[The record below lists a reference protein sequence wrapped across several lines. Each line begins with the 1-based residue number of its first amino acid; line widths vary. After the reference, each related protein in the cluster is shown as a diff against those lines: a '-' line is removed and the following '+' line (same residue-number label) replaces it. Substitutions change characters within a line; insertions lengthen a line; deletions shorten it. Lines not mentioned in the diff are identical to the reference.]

1 MQTGFPILDRM
12 TGSFGKGDL
21 ITLVGGP
28 LVGRS
33 MFAMNILHNQMG
45 FETPPKIAFMTA
57 ELTAEEAE
65 RKLFQLAE
73 DDAEEDRMKRN
84 YVFIDILKYCL
95 DYDSLQAKIAQV
107 AKEQS
112 TEAVVIDSFHFLPFL
127 DNYSYDKMPN
137 ISRRLKFLARELG
150 IVIIITTRTN
160 YQPSNRD
167 GLNGH
172 RPQLSDLEY
181 IGDLHYFSDVVLGMT
196 RPEMDDLMIDVEG
209 NSLERIIQIEILKSR
224 KTIRQI
230 ISYQITSDK
239 GLIEEMGLLDRR
251 NWMW

>member
-1 MQTGFPILDRM
+1 MLTGYPILDHL
-12 TGSFGKGDL
+12 TGGLQSGDL
-21 ITLVGGP
+21 LTLVGGP
-28 LVGRS
+28 LCGRS
-33 MFAMNILHNQMG
+33 MFALNILRNQMD
-45 FETPPKIAFMTA
+45 FEISPKIAFMTA

-65 RKLFQLAE
+65 QKLLQMAI
-73 DDAEEDRMKRN
+73 DDAEVERIKKDF
-84 YVFIDILKYCL
+84 VFIDILKYCP

-107 AKEQS
+107 VRGQGI
-112 TEAVVIDSFHFLPFL
+112 EAVVIDSFHFLPFL
-127 DNYSYDKMPN
+127 DDYSYDKLPN

-196 RPEMDDLMIDVEG
+196 RPEMDNLLVDMVGNNMEG
-209 NSLERIIQIEILKSR
+209 IIQIEVLKSR
-224 KTIRQI
+224 KTIKQMI
-230 ISYQITSDK
+230 LYQISSDK
-239 GLIEEMGLLDRR
+239 GIIEENELLDRR
-251 NWMW
+251 KWMW